1 MSQNEKNNN
10 FIVQG
15 VILGVAAIVVRVLG
29 LLYQMPLTRI
39 IGDMGNGY
47 YSYAY
52 NVYSM
57 VLLISSFSIPIA
69 VSKMVS
75 ERMVKHQYRN
85 VQRVFKASMIY
96 VMVLSGLCAILT
108 FVFAKQLLPES
119 QAGAVPALRVLC
131 PVIFLSGILGVLR
144 GYFQG
149 YNTMVPTSFSQI
161 LEGVLNAVISVLAAY
176 ILVIPYA
183 AGSVKRATY
192 GAVGSTLG
200 TAAGVVIGL
209 LFLLFVYA
217 IYRPTIRKRVRRDRH
232 SRVEDYGSIY
242 KMIIWTVTP
251 VILGSAIYNI
261 CPVIDQTIFAHILES
276 KKVVGQDIS
285 VLQGIYSAKYLKLIS
300 VPASIAS
307 ALSSAIIPAITVN
320 MVKKNI
326 KAANEKIDM
335 ALKFTMLIAL
345 PCTIGMM
352 VLARPIML
360 LFGRST
366 TLIVAVHVLVFGAVN
381 VIFNCISTLTN
392 AILQGLGNMKAPM
405 LHSVVALV
413 IHIGV
418 CIFFLEKGY
427 GIYALLIGTM
437 AFSLVIWILNA
448 IAIYRI
454 TGYRKLLGSKL
465 WNIVL
470 ASLEMGFVTFCIY
483 QGFFLFLGEGTEFLC
498 LAIALV
504 VAVASYLFFL
514 FLANALTQE
523 DYDMMPMGGRIRS
536 LGLKLHLIETQEQPF
551 EEELGELY
559 EEEEEP
565 KPKKQF
571 IFRKQEETTDTMDEV
586 LESEKNEI
594 TPEALSLLKSLQQQ
608 PLTPEPE
615 PQEDGTIEPVVN
627 PVSMG
632 EEQEAT
638 TMPEATTISEE
649 PAMPQEDTVAQ
660 STPEEPESAV
670 TGDTEPINVY
680 EILQKFQK
688 QEQEAAAQL
697 SEVQQS
703 HESTLSAND
712 DYVRDISS
720 ADYSQMSLEEI
731 IHAGPIEEK
740 SDDIE
745 LLSLDETEKNE

>member
-1 MSQNEKNNN
+1 
-10 FIVQG
+10 
-15 VILGVAAIVVRVLG
+15 
-29 LLYQMPLTRI
+29 
-39 IGDMGNGY
+39 
-47 YSYAY
+47 
-52 NVYSM
+52 
-57 VLLISSFSIPIA
+57 
-69 VSKMVS
+69 
-75 ERMVKHQYRN
+75 
-85 VQRVFKASMIY
+85 
-96 VMVLSGLCAILT
+96 
-108 FVFAKQLLPES
+108 
-119 QAGAVPALRVLC
+119 
-131 PVIFLSGILGVLR
+131 
-144 GYFQG
+144 
-149 YNTMVPTSFSQI
+149 
-161 LEGVLNAVISVLAAY
+161 
-176 ILVIPYA
+176 
-183 AGSVKRATY
+183 
-192 GAVGSTLG
+192 
-200 TAAGVVIGL
+200 
-209 LFLLFVYA
+209 
-217 IYRPTIRKRVRRDRH
+217 
-232 SRVEDYGSIY
+232 
-242 KMIIWTVTP
+242 
-251 VILGSAIYNI
+251 
-261 CPVIDQTIFAHILES
+261 ES

-326 KAANEKIDM
+326 KAANEKIDR

-392 AILQGLGNMKAPM
+392 AILQGLSNMKAPM

-437 AFSLVIWILNA
+437 AFSLVVWILNA

-483 QGFFLFLGEGTEFLC
+483 QGFFLFLGEGTEFPC

-514 FLANALTQE
+514 FLANALTEE
-523 DYDMMPMGGRIRS
+523 DYEMMPMGGRIRS

-559 EEEEEP
+559 EEEEP

-586 LESEKNEI
+586 LESEENEI

-608 PLTPEPE
+608 PLTPEAE
-615 PQEDGTIEPVVN
+615 PQEDGTIEPIDN

-632 EEQEAT
+632 EEQEKP
-638 TMPEATTISEE
+638 TMPEEH
-649 PAMPQEDTVAQ
+649 AMPQEDTVAQ
-660 STPEEPESAV
+660 NASENPESAV